1 MELCNSMHLVDKI
14 LGIVPYFRCI
24 EGCLLFWDQEV
35 PGFKSRRPDK
45 KGQF

>member
-14 LGIVPYFRCI
+14 LAIVPYFRRI
-24 EGCLLFWDQEV
+24 EGCLLFSG
-35 PGFKSRRPDK
+35 PRGRGFKSPRPDE